1 MAIIWSRRVSG
12 VQYEVRSAG
21 NSLRLYTDGV
31 FHSQYNPGRLITG
44 HVWDLLMLP
53 ALFYPVNKIKRVL
66 VMGVAGGAVLHQLRH
81 FVMPDEI
88 IGVELNKQHVR
99 IGRRFFDLNKPPI
112 KLVEADAVSWLENYQ
127 GAPFDMIID
136 DMFAEEN
143 GEPVPVKEA
152 SPEWF
157 TCMLHHLTGEGLIVR
172 NFINRKALLK
182 SAAVADAQ
190 TRANFKSIFQFTS
203 QYNENFV
210 AAYLKTAASARQ
222 LRHRLC
228 ETPGLNPRLKTTR
241 LRYSL
246 RQLL

>member
-1 MAIIWSRRVSG
+1 MAIIWSRRLSG

-53 ALFYPVNKIKRVL
+53 AFFYPANKIKRVL

-81 FVMPDEI
+81 FVSPDEI
-88 IGVELNKQHVR
+88 TGVELNKQHVS
-99 IGRRFFDLNKPPI
+99 IGRRFFDLNKSPI
-112 KLVEADAVSWLENYQ
+112 KLIEADAVSWLENYQ
-127 GAPFDMIID
+127 GEPFDMIID

-152 SPEWF
+152 SVEWF
-157 TCMLHHLTGEGLIVR
+157 ACMHRHLTHEGLIVR
-172 NFINRKALLK
+172 NFINRKALLR
-182 SAAVADAQ
+182 SAPIVDAQ
-190 TRANFKSIFQFTS
+190 THANFKSIFQFTS

-210 AAYLKTAASARQ
+210 AAYLKVAASARQ

-246 RQLL
+246 KQLR

>member
-1 MAIIWSRRVSG
+1 MSG

-21 NSLRLYTDGV
+21 NSRRLYTDGV
-31 FHSQYNPGRLITG
+31 FHSQYNPYQLITG
-44 HVWDLLMLP
+44 YVWDLLMLP
-53 ALFYPVNKIKRVL
+53 AFFYSPDKIKRVL

-81 FVMPDEI
+81 FVAPDEI
-88 IGVELNKQHVR
+88 IGVELNKQHVS
-99 IGRRFFDLNKPPI
+99 IGRRFFDLNKAPI
-112 KLVEADAVSWLENYQ
+112 KLVEADAVAWLENYQ
-127 GAPFDMIID
+127 GEPFDMIID

-143 GEPVPVKEA
+143 GEPVPVMDA
-152 SPEWF
+152 SVEWF
-157 TCMLHHLTGEGLIVR
+157 SCMYRHLTDEGVIVR
-172 NFINRKALLK
+172 NFINRKALLR
-182 SAAVADAQ
+182 SAPVTDAQ

-222 LRHRLC
+222 LRRRLC

-241 LRYSL
+241 LRYTI

>member
-1 MAIIWSRRVSG
+1 MAIIWSRRLSG

-31 FHSQYNPGRLITG
+31 FHSQYNPYRLITG

-53 ALFYPVNKIKRVL
+53 AFFYPANTIRRVL

-81 FVMPDEI
+81 FVAPAEI
-88 IGVELNKQHVR
+88 IGVELNKQHVS
-99 IGRRFFDLNKPPI
+99 IGRRFFDLNKAPI
-112 KLVEADAVSWLENYQ
+112 SLVEADAVAWLENYQ
-127 GAPFDMIID
+127 GEPFDMIID
-136 DMFAEEN
+136 DMFAEED

-152 SPEWF
+152 SAEWF
-157 TCMLHHLTGEGLIVR
+157 ACMHRHLGKEGLIVR
-172 NFINRKALLK
+172 NFINRKALLR
-182 SAAVADAQ
+182 SAPVVDAQ
-190 TRANFKSIFQFTS
+190 TRENFKSIFQFTS

-241 LRYSL
+241 LRYTL

>member
-1 MAIIWSRRVSG
+1 MAIIWSRRLGG

-21 NSLRLYTDGV
+21 NSLRLYTDSV
-31 FHSQYNPGRLITG
+31 FHSQYNPYRLITG

-53 ALFYPVNKIKRVL
+53 AFFYPSNKIKRVL

-81 FVMPDEI
+81 FVVPDEI
-88 IGVELNKQHVR
+88 IGVELNKQHVS
-99 IGRRFFDLNKPPI
+99 IGRRFFDLNKVPI
-112 KLVEADAVSWLENYQ
+112 KLIEADAVSWLENYQ
-127 GAPFDMIID
+127 GEPFDMIID

-143 GEPVPVKEA
+143 GEPVPVIDA
-152 SPEWF
+152 SAEWF
-157 TCMLHHLTGEGLIVR
+157 ACMHRHLTDEGVIVR
-172 NFINRKALLK
+172 NFINRKALLR
-182 SAAVADAQ
+182 SAPLVDAQ
-190 TRANFKSIFQFTS
+190 TRENFKSIFQFTS

-210 AAYLKTAASARQ
+210 AAYLKVAASARQ

-241 LRYSL
+241 LRYRL